1 MTMKNRYSTHQAI
14 ENRLR
19 AEVSRETPDEKNRIL
34 AAVRAH
40 EERSIP
46 AAHRRPVMKY
56 AVSFALVAV
65 VLCGALTFPKVF
77 GPSAQPAKAPAA
89 GTKTASASQ
98 NTETLA
104 QQNPFVLKAYAAEN
118 TAGSS
123 SQSSKSFG
131 LSLGRRISV
140 SGIDC
145 FANRYGIIYNTSG
158 TLNDDGKTITT
169 ANYYGFNLKCV
180 GDRIKTVTYTADR
193 GGFAQVKS
201 LTREEFLATSNTIP
215 YFVEQIKK
223 QYADKTFRKNILAK
237 DPNCK
242 FVVPT
247 PNLNY
252 GDGKSMEIAG
262 TGWGIDEKHVEYD
275 GFLPVGK
282 SYTLGYK
289 DQDDYTKQYV
299 LRVVS
304 SVSSKDEDAN
314 IKAVGHAGLKAM
326 AGTVVTVT
334 ATYEDGSTAS
344 KQVVL
349 KLDKEYG
356 TLSAV
361 EK

>member
-1 MTMKNRYSTHQAI
+1 MTMKNRYSMQQAI

-19 AEVSRETPDEKNRIL
+19 AEVSRETPDGKNRIL

-40 EERSIP
+40 EKRPIP
-46 AAHRRPVMKY
+46 AAHRLPLMKY
-56 AVSFALVAV
+56 AVSFGLVAV
-65 VLCGALTFPKVF
+65 VLCGALTLPKVF
-77 GPSAQPAKAPAA
+77 IPSAQPAKAPAA
-89 GTKTASASQ
+89 GTKTASVSQ
-98 NTETLA
+98 NNETLA

-131 LSLGRRISV
+131 LSLGRKISV

-145 FANRYGIIYNTSG
+145 SAYQRDDIYKTSG
-158 TLNDDGKTITT
+158 LLKDDGKTRTD
-169 ANYYGFNLKCV
+169 AFYYGFNLKCV
-180 GDRIKTVTYTADR
+180 GKQIKTVTYTTDR
-193 GGFAQVKS
+193 GGFAQVKN
-201 LTREEFLATSNTIP
+201 LTCNEFSAMQDSIP
-215 YFVEQIKK
+215 YFVEQTKK
-223 QYADKTFRKNILAK
+223 QYADKTYRKNILAK
-237 DPNCK
+237 DPN
-242 FVVPT
+242 FQFAVPT
-247 PNLNY
+247 PNPNY
-252 GDGKSMEIAG
+252 GDGKSLEVDSA
-262 TGWGIDEKHVEYD
+262 GWGNGDKHMEYD

-299 LRVVS
+299 LRVIS
-304 SVSSKDEDAN
+304 TTSSKDADAD

-349 KLDKEYG
+349 ELDKDW
-356 TLSAV
+356 TLRAV